1 MELIER
7 LIQMKA
13 DSIAKT
19 YNFVRDYYCFS
30 RSPNATVYVYAR

>member
-7 LIQMKA
+7 LIQVRA

-19 YNFVRDYYCFS
+19 YNFVRNYYCS
-30 RSPNATVYVYAR
+30 LCSQNAHCVYSH